1 MILTRSRVGLLKRH
15 FFSFEGSSV
24 SKHADCV
31 LLVVV
36 GVDTLAVLGTGLLW
50 DVLGRRGLGEQ
61 HKFLRLSVFLQIQI
75 LGSPGHACSPVIV
88 KVGLRVYPF

>member
-1 MILTRSRVGLLKRH
+1 MDLNVLIVEIVDNIANIPGQWFVVLTRSRIGLLQSH
-15 FFSFEGSSV
+15 FVSFECSPV

-36 GVDTLAVLGTGLLW
+36 GVDTLAVLGTGLLG

-61 HKFLRLSVFLQIQI
+61 HKPLRLSVLLQI
-75 LGSPGHACSPVIV
+75 
-88 KVGLRVYPF
+88 